1 MVLAAMAPGSLF
13 DPYAARGCPKQESRS
28 SSFAGLVCLDTL
40 AVLPCPTRSTAVL
53 NILTISVQR
62 FDAQPAFGTLTVIV
76 REAALPGTTNALLV
90 LTARIAA

>member
-1 MVLAAMAPGSLF
+1 MAPGSDFPPLRGEGL
-13 DPYAARGCPKQESRS
+13 PKAREPLELLL
-28 SSFAGLVCLDTL
+28 GLVCLDTL